1 MLMTDQQAAELTE
14 PGIGPLDDPATFVT
28 SEFAAILVAPLFVVA
43 AVRNDQIYAA
53 FFQPFAQRVRVV
65 GAVGNHPFRLLPW
78 TALGARDADFS
89 ERGFRKCSFSRRGTF
104 AYSGRCGPVIPLDV
118 GR

>member
-1 MLMTDQQAAELTE
+1 
-14 PGIGPLDDPATFVT
+14 
-28 SEFAAILVAPLFVVA
+28 
-43 AVRNDQIYAA
+43 
-53 FFQPFAQRVRVV
+53 
-65 GAVGNHPFRLLPW
+65 
-78 TALGARDADFS
+78 LGARDADFS